1 MLDDLCLLRH
11 FSGLSGSVSF
21 VHVRKREPVSKNSG
35 PHFPKTTGT
44 AKENGSREERLEAG
58 ALRQEAW

>member
-1 MLDDLCLLRH
+1 MIYVYCAILAVYLVLFLL
-11 FSGLSGSVSF
+11 SMS
-21 VHVRKREPVSKNSG
+21 ENSG

-58 ALRQEAW
+58 ALRQAAW